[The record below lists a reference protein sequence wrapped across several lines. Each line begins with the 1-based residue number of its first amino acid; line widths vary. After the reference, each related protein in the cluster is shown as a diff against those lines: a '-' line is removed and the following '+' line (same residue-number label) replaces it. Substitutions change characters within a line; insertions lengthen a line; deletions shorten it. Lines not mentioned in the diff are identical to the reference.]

1 MYELAARPWDG
12 ILNTE
17 KWVLAFSGSDVFAI
31 VSADEP
37 VVKIGYIVIAL
48 YNAINAMF
56 QLQPG
61 FFECSTDFILNGRK
75 VGSMDIFKRAS
86 VPGANSGTG
95 NNTVNI
101 VNTLTTTIPQVDF
114 EPVNATTIKHGGNNI
129 LADTASD
136 PDEPKLTIEFE
147 YGGAVPRQDLWTS
160 VLDGMATAAQYDA
173 GARCKFLT
181 AVSISGN
188 LVFHINEVS
197 NHILSYNVAMKTFH
211 LVALVSMGRREYK
224 EQDFSMFYDGTKL
237 AEGYVLNLGKA
248 ALGGGGEPM
257 SNA

>member
-1 MYELAARPWDG
+1 MYELATHQWDG

-17 KWVLAFSGSDVFAI
+17 KWVLAFRGSDVLAL

-37 VVKIGYIVIAL
+37 VVKIGYIIIAL

-61 FFECSTDFILNGRK
+61 FFECSTDFILHGRK
-75 VGSMDIFKRAS
+75 IGSMAIFKRTS
-86 VPGANSGTG
+86 VAGANSGSG
-95 NNTVNI
+95 NDTVNS
-101 VNTLTTTIPQVDF
+101 TATTAPQVDF
-114 EPVNATTIKHGGNNI
+114 ESDNVTTIKHGSNNT
-129 LADTASD
+129 LADTDSD
-136 PDEPKLTIEFE
+136 PDEPRLTIEFE
-147 YGGAVPRQDLWTS
+147 FGGAVPRQDLWTS

-197 NHILSYNVAMKTFH
+197 NQILSYNVAMKTFR
-211 LVALVSMGRREYK
+211 LVALISMGRREYK
-224 EQDFSMFYDGTKL
+224 EQDFSMLYDGRKI
-237 AEGYVLNLGKA
+237 AEGYVINLDKA
-248 ALGGGGEPM
+248 ALQGGGEPM
-257 SNA
+257 SDQ